1 MKKVVA
7 NIILAIAFIF
17 MFVGL
22 PVLVGIVVE
31 AVADIITIDF
41 IMKVAYIMLACS
53 FICILKKWGEES
65 GRIITKSNCKSI
77 SIK

>member
-53 FICILKKWGEES
+53 FICILKKWGEEI

>member
-53 FICILKKWGEES
+53 FICILKK
-65 GRIITKSNCKSI
+65 
-77 SIK
+77 

>member
-65 GRIITKSNCKSI
+65 GRIITRSNCKSI

>member
-22 PVLVGIVVE
+22 PLLVGLLVEIVVP
-31 AVADIITIDF
+31 
-41 IMKVAYIMLACS
+41 
-53 FICILKKWGEES
+53 
-65 GRIITKSNCKSI
+65 
-77 SIK
+77 